1 MEQLEKESKNDFVD
15 NSSKR
20 MKLIM
25 LDGNDRARRAKNA
38 EDWTEGQV
46 LAMNML
52 KRKLVEIHMRD
63 EETQGKKKK
72 GRLTA
77 KGLDKPSSYSVQTE
91 EPGHRPQPC

>member
-38 EDWTEGQV
+38 KSWTEGQV

-52 KRKLVEIHMRD
+52 KRKLVEIHMVED
-63 EETQGKKKK
+63 KETQQKKEKGKTH
-72 GRLTA
+72 GRRV
-77 KGLDKPSSYSVQTE
+77 G
-91 EPGHRPQPC
+91 